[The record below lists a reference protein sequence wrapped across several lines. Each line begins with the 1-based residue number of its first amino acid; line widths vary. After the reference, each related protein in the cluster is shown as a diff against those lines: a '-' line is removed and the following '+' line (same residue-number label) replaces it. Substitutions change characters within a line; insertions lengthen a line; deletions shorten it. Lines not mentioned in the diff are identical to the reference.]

1 MRATRFQSVLLLLAF
16 AAALLMA
23 VAPVVSRWVQAGQMQ
38 HAGMTMAMHSDS
50 GAAMDHGV
58 HANAHA
64 GHHGMDGTG
73 HALHMAGGNAEAAEQ
88 KAPADPHAAHG
99 EACDYCTMA
108 SRLLPWLAVLL
119 VLAPLLYR
127 LAPESPRNITLP
139 SSLRWPAH
147 PARGPPL
154 FS

>member
-1 MRATRFQSVLLLLAF
+1 MLLLAL
-16 AAALLMA
+16 AATLLMA
-23 VAPVVSRWVQAGQMQ
+23 LAPVVSRWVQTGQDA
-38 HAGMTMAMHSDS
+38 HASMAHAMHGTAMAGDMP
-50 GAAMDHGV
+50 AAHPAMD
-58 HANAHA
+58 AHA
-64 GHHGMDGTG
+64 
-73 HALHMAGGNAEAAEQ
+73 AHMAAGGDAARPP
-88 KAPADPHAAHG
+88 PADPHAAHG

-127 LAPESPRNITLP
+127 IAPQPPRAAVFTAGP
-139 SSLRWPAH
+139 RWPAH

>member
-1 MRATRFQSVLLLLAF
+1 MLLLAL
-16 AAALLMA
+16 AATLLMA
-23 VAPVVSRWVQAGQMQ
+23 LAPVVSRWVQAGQDA
-38 HAGMTMAMHSDS
+38 HASMAHAMHGMAMAGDGPAGHS
-50 GAAMDHGV
+50 AMD
-58 HANAHA
+58 AHA
-64 GHHGMDGTG
+64 
-73 HALHMAGGNAEAAEQ
+73 AHMAGGSVVG
-88 KAPADPHAAHG
+88 KTPPADPHAAHG

-127 LAPESPRNITLP
+127 IAPQPPRATVFTAG
-139 SSLRWPAH
+139 LRWPAH